1 MKSSK
6 PSKLETYVN
15 ILEVLLTN
23 PQKAEFIARK
33 AHIKQDSLKR
43 CLTFLLSNG
52 VIEERELMASKQV
65 VYALT
70 ERGMAVFKELRAI
83 KYFEKLRESFPI
95 VEEARE
101 IASFLSKRSKDLKE
115 DDDLEI

>member
-1 MKSSK
+1 MEMK

-15 ILEVLLTN
+15 ILEVLVTN

-33 AHIKQDSLKR
+33 THLKPDSLKR
-43 CLTFLLSNG
+43 CLAFLVSNG
-52 VIEERELMASKQV
+52 VIEKRELMTSKQV

-83 KYFEKLRESFPI
+83 KYFEKLRESFPVI
-95 VEEARE
+95 EEARE
-101 IASFLSKRSKDLKE
+101 IASFLSKRSQELKD
-115 DDDLEI
+115 DRDLEV